1 MRHLILG
8 YAMDASLPLFT
19 REDLRRLT
27 HINLAF
33 GLIRD
38 GGLTLEKLTH
48 LDLLPQFRAWNPD
61 IHIVLSVGGWGAGGF
76 SEMARTAEG
85 RRSFAR
91 CCRRAV
97 DEYGLDGIDIDWEYP
112 CSDLAGIDADPAD
125 RETFTLLLQALREA
139 LGDHLLSVAVG
150 ASTEFVRSTQMD
162 QVARIVDYVQIMT
175 YDMRSGF
182 THQAGHHA
190 ALGASRGD
198 MSNLNTKDMV
208 EMFHS
213 AGVPLEKMVI
223 GAAFYGRLWKG
234 VRNANHGLLQPAQ
247 TVGLSGPRYS
257 EIDEE
262 YLNRNRF
269 VPYWDADAQAAYLWN
284 GEDFVSFEPMEAVRL
299 KCAFVREK
307 GLLGIMYWEHG
318 CDPSGEL
325 LRAIEEAL
333 HSPSVRAGRGT
344 KRI

>member
-38 GGLTLEKLTH
+38 CGLTLEKLTH

-76 SEMARTAEG
+76 SEMARTEEG
-85 RRSFAR
+85 RRYFAR

-97 DEYGLDGIDIDWEYP
+97 DEYGLDGIDIDWESPLQRP
-112 CSDLAGIDADPAD
+112 CRHVRPRRT
-125 RETFTLLLQALREA
+125 REAFTLLLQALREA

-190 ALGASRGD
+190 PWGPP
-198 MSNLNTKDMV
+198 
-208 EMFHS
+208 
-213 AGVPLEKMVI
+213 AG
-223 GAAFYGRLWKG
+223 
-234 VRNANHGLLQPAQ
+234 
-247 TVGLSGPRYS
+247 T
-257 EIDEE
+257 
-262 YLNRNRF
+262 
-269 VPYWDADAQAAYLWN
+269 
-284 GEDFVSFEPMEAVRL
+284 
-299 KCAFVREK
+299 
-307 GLLGIMYWEHG
+307 
-318 CDPSGEL
+318 
-325 LRAIEEAL
+325 
-333 HSPSVRAGRGT
+333 
-344 KRI
+344 

>member
-1 MRHLILG
+1 MKKVIGYVSTKDLG
-8 YAMDASLPLFT
+8 TLKEQDIKNL
-19 REDLRRLT
+19 DV
-27 HINLAF
+27 INIAF
-33 GLIRD
+33 GLIERHRVVWD
-38 GGLTLEKLTH
+38 SCGNEEY
-48 LDLLPQFRAWNPD
+48 LPKIREINPD
-61 IHIVLSVGGWGAGGF
+61 IKIVLSVGGWGADGF
-76 SEMARTAEG
+76 SQAARSEEG
-85 RRSFAR
+85 RALFAVS
-91 CCRRAV
+91 AV
-97 DEYGLDGIDIDWEYP
+97 SLVETYGLDGIDIDWEYP

-190 ALGASRGD
+190 ALGATRGD

-344 KRI
+344 KRL

>member
-38 GGLTLEKLTH
+38 GGLTSEKLTH

-125 RETFTLLLQALREA
+125 RETFTPLLQALREA

-190 ALGASRGD
+190 ALGATRGD

-269 VPYWDADAQAAYLWN
+269 VPYWDADAQAA
-284 GEDFVSFEPMEAVRL
+284 
-299 KCAFVREK
+299 
-307 GLLGIMYWEHG
+307 
-318 CDPSGEL
+318 
-325 LRAIEEAL
+325 
-333 HSPSVRAGRGT
+333 
-344 KRI
+344 

>member
-112 CSDLAGIDADPAD
+112 CSDLAGIDADPSD

-162 QVARIVDYVQIMT
+162 QVCLLYTSVLDGARLHVADVGPAVGRGRAVEERE
-175 YDMRSGF
+175 DRR
-182 THQAGHHA
+182 AL
-190 ALGASRGD
+190 ALGER
-198 MSNLNTKDMV
+198 L
-208 EMFHS
+208 FH
-213 AGVPLEKMVI
+213 
-223 GAAFYGRLWKG
+223 
-234 VRNANHGLLQPAQ
+234 
-247 TVGLSGPRYS
+247 
-257 EIDEE
+257 D
-262 YLNRNRF
+262 
-269 VPYWDADAQAAYLWN
+269 
-284 GEDFVSFEPMEAVRL
+284 AVRAPEL
-299 KCAFVREK
+299 QDLLLALDEVQRRGYLVVHERHSSLRHKKEK
-307 GLLGIMYWEHG
+307 LRPEFLRDGVIFRVTTRV
-318 CDPSGEL
+318 GEETPPAPVSYTHL
-325 LRAIEEAL
+325 A
-333 HSPSVRAGRGT
+333 PPTGRSSRCT
-344 KRI
+344 RPR